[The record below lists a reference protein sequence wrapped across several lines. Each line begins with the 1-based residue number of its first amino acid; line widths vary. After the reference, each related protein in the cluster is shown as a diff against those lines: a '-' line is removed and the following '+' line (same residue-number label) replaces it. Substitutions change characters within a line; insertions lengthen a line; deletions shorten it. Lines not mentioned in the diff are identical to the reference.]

1 MVDFSLIIHNFLSS
15 IISFL
20 MKFEGD
26 EMVCFPKDWLVT
38 AVF

>member
-15 IISFL
+15 IIFFL